1 MNTLEQIADLEK
13 QYLLQTYNR
22 YPIAFSRG
30 KGVFLFDLEGK
41 RYLDFVSGLGVNALG
56 HAHPRI
62 VKAIRE
68 QAAML
73 VHISNLYYHEY
84 QGPLAEK
91 LCKLSGLNRAFFSN
105 SGTEAIEGSIKLAR
119 LAGHRAGGAA
129 KSRLVALDGSYHGR
143 TFGALSLTGQDKH
156 RKGFEPLLE
165 EVTFVKQNDLA
176 SLRAAISDETCAI
189 VLEPVFGEGG
199 IYECSV
205 EFLQECRALAD
216 RHRAALIFD
225 EIQCGLGRT
234 GTMFAFQ
241 SFGVT
246 PDIVAIAK
254 PIAAGLPL
262 GAFIAKEEFASAISP
277 GQHGTT
283 FGGGPLA
290 CRVALE
296 FLAIVEEEKL
306 LENVNKVGAYLHQEL
321 NALADRHHAALI
333 FDEIQCGL
341 GRTGTMFAFQSFGVT
356 PDIVAIA
363 KPIAAGLPLG
373 AFLAKEEFAS
383 AISPGQHGTTFGGGP
398 LACRVALEFLAIVE
412 EEKLLENVNKVGA
425 YLQQELKALAE
436 KSAAAREVRGRGFIQ
451 GIELEIPARPIVDA
465 GLAEGV
471 LFNSTQDTVVRFLP
485 PFLLEEKHV
494 DKGIR
499 VLKKLLGK
507 KRKKAA

>member
-1 MNTLEQIADLEK
+1 MNASVVNPPAAAPTSNPSSSLEHIAELERK
-13 QYLLQTYNR
+13 YLLTTYNR
-22 YPIAFSRG
+22 YPILLERG
-30 KGVFLFDLEGK
+30 KGVYLWDSEGK
-41 RYLDFVSGLGVNALG
+41 KYLDFVSGLGVNALG

-68 QAAML
+68 QAARL
-73 VHISNLYYHEY
+73 VHVSNLYYHEY
-84 QGPLAEK
+84 QGPLAER
-91 LCKLSGLNRAFFSN
+91 LCKLSGLDRAFFQN

-119 LAGHRAGGAA
+119 LAGHRAGGEA
-129 KSRLVALDGSYHGR
+129 KSRLVALEGSYHGR

-165 EVTFVKQNDLA
+165 DVTFVKQNDLEG
-176 SLRAAISDETCAI
+176 LRAAIHDNTCAI
-189 VLEPVFGEGG
+189 VLEPIFGEGG
-199 IYECSV
+199 IYECTR
-205 EFLQECRALAD
+205 EFLQECRALAT
-216 RHRAALIFD
+216 RHKAALIFD

-234 GTMFAFQ
+234 GTIFAFQ

-262 GAFIAKEEFASAISP
+262 GAFIAKEEFASAITP

-296 FLAIVEEEKL
+296 FLAIVEDEKL
-306 LENVNKVGAYLHQEL
+306 LENVNKVGGYLRQKL
-321 NALADRHHAALI
+321 
-333 FDEIQCGL
+333 
-341 GRTGTMFAFQSFGVT
+341 
-356 PDIVAIA
+356 
-363 KPIAAGLPLG
+363 
-373 AFLAKEEFAS
+373 EE
-383 AISPGQHGTTFGGGP
+383 
-398 LACRVALEFLAIVE
+398 VVE
-412 EEKLLENVNKVGA
+412 KR
-425 YLQQELKALAE
+425 
-436 KSAAAREVRGRGFIQ
+436 AAAIGVRGRGFIQ
-451 GIELEIPARPIVDA
+451 GIQLEIPARPIVDA

-499 VLKKLLGK
+499 VLMKLLGK
-507 KRKKAA
+507 KRRAA

>member
-1 MNTLEQIADLEK
+1 MKTFEQIAELEK
-13 QYLLQTYNR
+13 QYLLGTYNR
-22 YPIAFSRG
+22 YPVALARG
-30 KGVFLFDLEGK
+30 KGVFVYDIENR

-62 VKAIRE
+62 VKTIRE
-68 QAAML
+68 QAGKL
-73 VHISNLYYHEY
+73 IHVSNLYYHEY
-84 QGPLAEK
+84 QGELAEK
-91 LCKLSGLNRAFFSN
+91 LCTLAGSSLGNARAFFSN

-119 LAGHRAGGAA
+119 LAGHRAGGEA
-129 KSRLVALDGSYHGR
+129 KSRLVGLQGSYHGR
-143 TFGALSLTGQDKH
+143 TFGALSLTGQEKH

-165 EVTFVKQNDLA
+165 EVSFVAQNDVEG
-176 SLRAAISDETCAI
+176 LRAAVNDNTCAI
-189 VLEPVFGEGG
+189 VLEPIFGEGG

-216 RHRAALIFD
+216 RHKAALIFD

-296 FLAIVEEEKL
+296 FLAIVEDEKL
-306 LENVNKVGAYLHQEL
+306 LDNVN
-321 NALADRHHAALI
+321 R
-333 FDEIQCGL
+333 
-341 GRTGTMFAFQSFGVT
+341 
-356 PDIVAIA
+356 
-363 KPIAAGLPLG
+363 
-373 AFLAKEEFAS
+373 
-383 AISPGQHGTTFGGGP
+383 
-398 LACRVALEFLAIVE
+398 
-412 EEKLLENVNKVGA
+412 VGA
-425 YLQQELKALAE
+425 YLQQELKAVAE
-436 KSAAAREVRGRGFIQ
+436 KSSVAKEVRGRGFIQ
-451 GIELEIPARPIVDA
+451 GINLEIPARPIVDA
-465 GLAEGV
+465 ALEEGV

-494 DKGIR
+494 DKGMR
-499 VLKKLLGK
+499 LLKKLLRK
-507 KRKKAA
+507 KRTVVGR

>member
-1 MNTLEQIADLEK
+1 MTPFEQIAERER
-13 QYLLQTYNR
+13 QFLLRTYNR
-22 YPIAFSRG
+22 YPVVLTRG
-30 KGVFLFDLEGK
+30 KGVFLYDIEGK

-68 QAAML
+68 QAAKL
-73 VHISNLYYHEY
+73 VHVSNLYYHEY

-91 LCKLSGLNRAFFSN
+91 LCQLSGLNRAFFSN

-129 KSRLVALDGSYHGR
+129 KCRLVALEGSYHGR

-156 RKGFEPLLE
+156 RKGFEPMLE
-165 EVTFVKQNDLA
+165 GVTFVKQNDVEG
-176 SLRAAISDETCAI
+176 LRAAVNENTCAM
-189 VLEPVFGEGG
+189 VLEPIFGEGG
-199 IYECSV
+199 IYECST

-234 GTMFAFQ
+234 GTIFAFQ
-241 SFGVT
+241 NFGVT

-262 GAFIAKEEFASAISP
+262 GAFIAKEELASAISP

-296 FLAIVEEEKL
+296 FLAIVEDEKL
-306 LENVNKVGAYLHQEL
+306 LENVNKVGAYLREEL
-321 NALADRHHAALI
+321 LGLVKKCPAA
-333 FDEIQCGL
+333 
-341 GRTGTMFAFQSFGVT
+341 
-356 PDIVAIA
+356 
-363 KPIAAGLPLG
+363 K
-373 AFLAKEEFAS
+373 
-383 AISPGQHGTTFGGGP
+383 
-398 LACRVALEFLAIVE
+398 
-412 EEKLLENVNKVGA
+412 
-425 YLQQELKALAE
+425 
-436 KSAAAREVRGRGFIQ
+436 EVRGRGFIQ
-451 GIELEIPARPIVDA
+451 GIELDIPARPIVDA

-507 KRKKAA
+507 KRAAAAA

>member
-1 MNTLEQIADLEK
+1 MKTFEQIAELERR
-13 QYLLQTYNR
+13 YLLGTYNR
-22 YPIAFSRG
+22 YPVAFTRG
-30 KGVFLFDLEGK
+30 KGVFLYDLDDR

-62 VKAIRE
+62 VKTIRE
-68 QAAML
+68 QAAKL
-73 VHISNLYYHEY
+73 IHISNLYYHEY
-84 QGPLAEK
+84 QGELAEK
-91 LCKLSGLNRAFFSN
+91 LCTLANAASGGALGNARAFFQN

-119 LAGHRAGGAA
+119 LAGHRAGGEA
-129 KSRLVALDGSYHGR
+129 KSRLVALQGSYHGR
-143 TFGALSLTGQDKH
+143 TFGALSLTGQEKH
-156 RKGFEPLLE
+156 RKGFGPLLE
-165 EVTFVKQNDLA
+165 EVTFVAQNDLA
-176 SLRAAISDETCAI
+176 GLRAAVNDNTCAI
-189 VLEPVFGEGG
+189 VLEPIFGEGG

-216 RHRAALIFD
+216 RFKAALIFD

-241 SFGVT
+241 SFSVT

-283 FGGGPLA
+283 FGGGPLV

-296 FLAIVEEEKL
+296 FLAIVEDEKL
-306 LENVNKVGAYLHQEL
+306 LDNVK
-321 NALADRHHAALI
+321 
-333 FDEIQCGL
+333 
-341 GRTGTMFAFQSFGVT
+341 
-356 PDIVAIA
+356 
-363 KPIAAGLPLG
+363 
-373 AFLAKEEFAS
+373 
-383 AISPGQHGTTFGGGP
+383 
-398 LACRVALEFLAIVE
+398 
-412 EEKLLENVNKVGA
+412 KVGA

-436 KSAAAREVRGRGFIQ
+436 KSAVAKEVRGRGFIQ
-451 GIELEIPARPIVDA
+451 GINLEIPARPIVDA
-465 GLAEGV
+465 ALAEGV

-499 VLKKLLGK
+499 VLKKLLK
-507 KRKKAA
+507 KRRKEAA

>member
-1 MNTLEQIADLEK
+1 METPTTLDQVAALER

-22 YPIAFSRG
+22 YPVVLARG
-30 KGVFLFDLEGK
+30 KGVFLWDIEGK
-41 RYLDFVSGLGVNALG
+41 KYLDFVSGIGVNALG

-62 VKAIRE
+62 VKAIKDQSAR
-68 QAAML
+68 L
-73 VHISNLYYHEY
+73 IHVSNLYYHEY

-119 LAGHRAGGAA
+119 LAGHRAGGDA
-129 KSRLVALDGSYHGR
+129 KCRLVALEGSYHGR
-143 TFGALSLTGQDKH
+143 TFGALSLTGQEKH

-165 EVTFVKQNDLA
+165 EVTFVKQNDVEG
-176 SLRAAISDETCAI
+176 LRAAVNDNTCAI
-189 VLEPVFGEGG
+189 VLEPIFGEGG

-205 EFLQECRALAD
+205 EFLRECRALAD
-216 RHRAALIFD
+216 QHRAALIFD

-234 GTMFAFQ
+234 GTIFAFQ

-254 PIAAGLPL
+254 PIAAGIPL
-262 GAFIAKEEFASAISP
+262 GAFIAKEEFATAISP

-290 CRVALE
+290 CRIALE
-296 FLAIVEEEKL
+296 FL
-306 LENVNKVGAYLHQEL
+306 
-321 NALADRHHAALI
+321 
-333 FDEIQCGL
+333 
-341 GRTGTMFAFQSFGVT
+341 S
-356 PDIVAIA
+356 
-363 KPIAAGLPLG
+363 
-373 AFLAKEEFAS
+373 
-383 AISPGQHGTTFGGGP
+383 
-398 LACRVALEFLAIVE
+398 IVE

-425 YLQQELKALAE
+425 YLQEKLKELVSKRN
-436 KSAAAREVRGRGFIQ
+436 AAIGVRGRGFIQ
-451 GIELEIPARPIVDA
+451 GIQLEIPARPIVDE

-471 LFNSTQDTVVRFLP
+471 LFNSTHDTVVRFLP

-499 VLKKLLGK
+499 VLKKLLGR
-507 KRKKAA
+507 KRSAAA

>member
-1 MNTLEQIADLEK
+1 MNTLEQIAELER

-62 VKAIRE
+62 VKAIRD
-68 QAAML
+68 QAAKL

-143 TFGALSLTGQDKH
+143 TFGALSRPGQDKH
-156 RKGFEPLLE
+156 RTGFEPLLE
-165 EVTFVKQNDLA
+165 EVTFVKQNDLEA
-176 SLRAAISDETCAI
+176 LRAAVDDNTCAI
-189 VLEPVFGEGG
+189 VLEPIFGEGG

-216 RHRAALIFD
+216 RHHAALIFD

-234 GTMFAFQ
+234 GTIFAFQ
-241 SFGVT
+241 AFGVI

-254 PIAAGLPL
+254 PIAAGIPL
-262 GAFIAKEEFASAISP
+262 GAFLVKEDFASAISA

-296 FLAIVEEEKL
+296 YLAIVEEENL
-306 LENVNKVGAYLHQEL
+306 LQHVTQVG
-321 NALADRHHAALI
+321 
-333 FDEIQCGL
+333 G
-341 GRTGTMFAFQSFGVT
+341 
-356 PDIVAIA
+356 
-363 KPIAAGLPLG
+363 
-373 AFLAKEEFAS
+373 
-383 AISPGQHGTTFGGGP
+383 
-398 LACRVALEFLAIVE
+398 
-412 EEKLLENVNKVGA
+412 
-425 YLQQELKALAE
+425 YLQQQLKALTDRF
-436 KSAAAREVRGRGFIQ
+436 SVAREVRGRGLIQ
-451 GIELEIPARPIVDA
+451 GLQLDAPARPIVEQ

-471 LFNSTQDTVVRFLP
+471 LFNSTQDTVLRFLP
-485 PFLLEEKHV
+485 PFLLQEKHV

-499 VLKKLLGK
+499 VLKKLL
-507 KRKKAA
+507 RKL

>member
-1 MNTLEQIADLEK
+1 MKTFEQIAELERR
-13 QYLLQTYNR
+13 YLLGTYNR
-22 YPIAFSRG
+22 YPVALTRG
-30 KGVFLFDLEGK
+30 KGVFLYDLEGR
-41 RYLDFVSGLGVNALG
+41 RYLDFVAGLGVNALG

-68 QAAML
+68 QAGKL
-73 VHISNLYYHEY
+73 IHVSNLYYHEY
-84 QGPLAEK
+84 QGALAEK
-91 LCKLSGLNRAFFSN
+91 LCSLSGLSRAFFSN

-119 LAGHRAGGAA
+119 LAGHRVGGDA
-129 KSRLVALDGSYHGR
+129 KCRLVALEGSYHGR

-165 EVTFVKQNDLA
+165 DVTFVKQNDVEG
-176 SLRAAISDETCAI
+176 LRSAVNDNTCAI
-189 VLEPVFGEGG
+189 VLEPIFGEGG

-216 RHRAALIFD
+216 GHRAALIFD

-241 SFGVT
+241 NFAVT
-246 PDIVAIAK
+246 PDMVAIAK

-262 GAFIAKEEFASAISP
+262 GAFLAKEELASAISP

-306 LENVNKVGAYLHQEL
+306 LENVNRVGGYLGQALTEL
-321 NALADRHHAALI
+321 A
-333 FDEIQCGL
+333 
-341 GRTGTMFAFQSFGVT
+341 GT
-356 PDIVAIA
+356 
-363 KPIAAGLPLG
+363 
-373 AFLAKEEFAS
+373 
-383 AISPGQHGTTFGGGP
+383 
-398 LACRVALEFLAIVE
+398 R
-412 EEKLLENVNKVGA
+412 
-425 YLQQELKALAE
+425 
-436 KSAAAREVRGRGFIQ
+436 AAAKEVRGRGFIR
-451 GIELEIPARPIVDA
+451 GIQLEVPARPIVDA
-465 GLAEGV
+465 ALGEGV

-485 PFLLEEKHV
+485 PFLLQEKHV

-499 VLKKLLGK
+499 VLKKLLG
-507 KRKKAA
+507 RRQKAAA